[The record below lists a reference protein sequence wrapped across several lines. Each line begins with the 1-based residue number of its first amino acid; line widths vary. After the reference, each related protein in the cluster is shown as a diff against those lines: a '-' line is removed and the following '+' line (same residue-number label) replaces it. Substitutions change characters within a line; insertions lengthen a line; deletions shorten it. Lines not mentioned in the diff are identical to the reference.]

1 MAKSTQE
8 IASRLKSVRFRRCAF
23 GGVDEDDV
31 WAKFER
37 LNEEYAELLEIKQ
50 QRAKGAVN
58 AWKEYALQLEAEI
71 REKDE
76 QLRLLTERRSQPER
90 AALPEET
97 PSVLQKDA
105 SAMYPATPG
114 KGAWPQRAGPTRHV
128 CSAEQVRRMYS
139 GKGTGPVSR
148 YG

>member
-1 MAKSTQE
+1 MARSTQE
-8 IASRLKSVRFRRCAF
+8 IASLLKSVRFRRCTF

-37 LNEEYAELLEIKQ
+37 LNEEYTELMEIKQ
-50 QRAKGAVN
+50 QRAKGAAN

-76 QLRLLTERRSQPER
+76 QLRLLTECRSQPAR

-97 PSVLQKDA
+97 PSVQPKDE
-105 SAMYPATPG
+105 SAMYAVTSG
-114 KGAWPQRAGPTRHV
+114 KGAWPQRASPARHIY
-128 CSAEQVRRMYS
+128 SAEQVRRMYS